1 MRDEYDIERL
11 NARKNP
17 YAERLKKQVKELD
30 EDTIEHVKAL
40 AEEKARKDTKQKLDN
55 IIFQAGSIAQKHN
68 CQLVRLDFQQ
78 EEGLMSSLPI

>member
-11 NARKNP
+11 NARKKP

-40 AEEKARKDTKQKLDN
+40 AEEKGVPY
-55 IIFQAGSIAQKHN
+55 QALINSYLREH
-68 CQLVRLDFQQ
+68 
-78 EEGLMSSLPI
+78 EENREEESLK